1 MICLQMICV
10 QIVLAYPPRK
20 VTIMY
25 TTNHSADTQ
34 ASPEQVWAAIKAL
47 HSGTRLS
54 ERSDVFELHGP
65 FELGTELS
73 VTPQGQGTF
82 RSKIVEFV
90 EHRVYA
96 DCTEY
101 EGLTLLFRHTL
112 TPNAHGTTVTHEL
125 VIDGPSVDVMGPIVG
140 PQISDDFP
148 VAMADLFAAATHLE
162 VIAGR

>member
-1 MICLQMICV
+1 
-10 QIVLAYPPRK
+10 
-20 VTIMY
+20 MY
-25 TTNHSADTQ
+25 TSKYSADTQ
-34 ASPEQVWAAIKAL
+34 ASPEQVWAALEAL

-96 DCTEY
+96 DSTEY

-112 TPNAHGTTVTHEL
+112 SPNAEGSTVTHEL
-125 VIDGPSVDVMGPIVG
+125 VIDGAGVDEVGPVVG
-140 PQISDDFP
+140 PQISEDFP
-148 VAMADLFAAATHLE
+148 VAMDDLLTAALLVDA
-162 VIAGR
+162 VGSR